1 MFIALLPLHALAEE
15 EVEAGAAAA
24 GQTSPIRVSGYI
36 DVGASKA
43 QNNGRGFII
52 DTTGAYSSRF
62 PGVAWVLLGDPW
74 STAVNSRGEPA
85 DTQGSFAF
93 THNPVASNGAFTFL
107 INEINLDFSA
117 TPWPSVF
124 AFASLDFMP
133 RTGYRGTLGDFFE
146 ADYAYVDWTPFDSYD
161 ITLTAG
167 KMDSV
172 FGREYRIQE
181 SPDRNGIVPSLLFRY
196 VGGHPVGLKARGKF
210 FDKRLIVAVAV
221 LNGSSFIET
230 MNYSD
235 DVDRNDVK
243 TGSGRI
249 SYDFPLPFVQGAHFD
264 LGVSGEVGAQGRQ
277 TDNSIIQWQ
286 YGCDALL
293 EIWRLQVRGE
303 FVRGIAPGGGVDSA
317 DALNY
322 RSFHV
327 EAFGRVLP
335 WLGVLGRYEQR
346 HAINRHANDWV
357 YLIDIERVVVGVRI
371 DPLPQ
376 VAFKLEYVANMEMAP
391 LPSFPNDVFN
401 SSMVVSF

>member
-1 MFIALLPLHALAEE
+1 MK
-15 EVEAGAAAA
+15 
-24 GQTSPIRVSGYI
+24 VSGYI

-43 QNNGRGFII
+43 ENNGRGFII

-85 DTQGSFAF
+85 DTKGSFAF
-93 THNPVASNGAFTFL
+93 THNPVASNGALTFL
-107 INEINLDFSA
+107 INEINLDFSS

-124 AFASLDFMP
+124 VFASIDFMP
-133 RTGYRGTLGDFFE
+133 RTGFRGTLGDFFD
-146 ADYAYVDWTPFDSYD
+146 ADYAYVDWTPFDNYD
-161 ITLTAG
+161 ITFTAG
-167 KMDSV
+167 KFDSV

-210 FDKRLIVAVAV
+210 LDKRLIVAVAV

-243 TGSGRI
+243 TVSGRI
-249 SYDFPLPFVQGAHFD
+249 SYDVPLPFHSHIDIG
-264 LGVSGEVGAQGRQ
+264 LSGEAGAQGRQ
-277 TDNSIIQWQ
+277 IDNSIIQWQ
-286 YGCDALL
+286 YGFDVLL
-293 EIWRLQVRGE
+293 EFWRLAVKAE
-303 FVRGIAPGGGVDSA
+303 FVRGLAPGGGIDEA
-317 DALNY
+317 DYLNY
-322 RSFHV
+322 RSWHV
-327 EAFGRVLP
+327 EIFGRVLP
-335 WLGVLGRYEQR
+335 WLGVLARYEER
-346 HAINRHANDWV
+346 HAINRHALDWV
-357 YLIDIERVVVGVRI
+357 YFIEIARVVAGIRI
-371 DPLPQ
+371 DPLPNL
-376 VAFKLEYVANMEMAP
+376 AFKVEYCGNLELSP